1 MFCSRW
7 LISGA
12 CVPRGHVTG
21 LLHYFL
27 CCCVTLAFCFSNRV
41 VSVEECGGHGV
52 EGAVCHCGEART
64 VQPSVDEHSRHE
76 LCVCTDGLSYYSTA
90 ETSSDF
96 SQTVFKYCTNFLNL
110 LYNVFKV
117 SPLPQCA
124 SPITFPCF
132 QLC

>member
-1 MFCSRW
+1 M
-7 LISGA
+7 
-12 CVPRGHVTG
+12 PRGHVTG

-76 LCVCTDGLSYYSTA
+76 LCVCVLM
-90 ETSSDF
+90 DF
-96 SQTVFKYCTNFLNL
+96 PTTVLQKLHLISLKLCLNI
-110 LYNVFKV
+110 
-117 SPLPQCA
+117 A
-124 SPITFPCF
+124 PIF
-132 QLC
+132 